1 MAIITLTS
9 DFGASDHY
17 IGALKG
23 AILGE
28 AHTQVIVDISHEIA
42 SFDLAHGAF
51 VIRSIIPWYPKGTI
65 HLIAVDT
72 VGNTNNTHLAV
83 KLEDHFFLLANHGM
97 LGLLSQ
103 QEPQTVIELP
113 KPETGPSAF
122 PALEI
127 LVPAALRL
135 ASGVSIDKLGIPKPD
150 YLRMVGREM
159 RINKNQIIG
168 HVIRVD
174 HYGNLIT
181 NISQEAF
188 VKVKQDNGFTIL
200 IGREQF
206 RRLNHSINETG
217 SGDCYVMFNSMGLM
231 EVGINKGNAS
241 ELLGLQFDSPIKI
254 VFE

>member
-17 IGALKG
+17 VGALKG
-23 AILGE
+23 AILS
-28 AHTQVIVDISHEIA
+28 QRDSQIIVDISHQIN

-51 VIRSIIPWYPKGTI
+51 VVKSMVPFYPNGTI

-72 VGNTNNTHLAV
+72 IGNSGNCHLAV
-83 KLEDHFFLLANHGM
+83 ELEDQFFLLANHGM
-97 LGLLSQ
+97 LGLLGD
-103 QEPQTVIELP
+103 QEPRKVIELP
-113 KPETGPSAF
+113 APDKRPSAF
-122 PALEI
+122 PALEV
-127 LVPAALRL
+127 LVPAAVAL
-135 ASGVSIDKLGIPKPD
+135 ASGTPIDKLGAPRED
-150 YLRMVGREM
+150 YHKMMGREM

-181 NISQEAF
+181 NIRQESF
-188 VKVKQDNGFTIL
+188 CEMDQGKGFNIL

-206 RRLNHSINETG
+206 KRLNNSINETG
-217 SGDCYVMFNSMGLM
+217 SGDCYVMFNSLGLL

-241 ELLGLQFDSPIKI
+241 ELLGLQFDSPIHI
-254 VFE
+254 AFE